1 MTFMNTFEIVSHPEH
16 PCRFPHIAEHRA
28 AGVLTKLD
36 IMDKGTDAR
45 DVLEGKSVRLKHG
58 WVAVVNRGQADLN
71 SKMAMGDSRKR
82 ELEFFSTNPAYAG
95 VQNIGTTFLSNKLSS
110 HLIGAIRKQLPVIQ
124 TAINNGY
131 ARART
136 CSHVIHPRCTPS
148 HVKHLIQCQ
157 PHECRL
163 CEGLFRPLWLCQA
176 S

>member
-1 MTFMNTFEIVSHPEH
+1 MLSH
-16 PCRFPHIAEHRA
+16 A

-82 ELEFFSTNPAYAG
+82 ELEFFSSNPAYAG

-124 TAINNGY
+124 TAINNGC
-131 ARART
+131 A
-136 CSHVIHPRCTPS
+136 CMC
-148 HVKHLIQCQ
+148 
-157 PHECRL
+157 
-163 CEGLFRPLWLCQA
+163 PLSCIC
-176 S
+176 